1 MPRERAGAED
11 FLVAAVHIR
20 RLMAITDE
28 IDDLIPCSWL
38 SSEEAAQLRACP
50 RVPVLMRARRE
61 SAGPHAP

>member
-1 MPRERAGAED
+1 MPRERAARKD

-38 SSEEAAQLRACP
+38 SSEEAAQLRA
-50 RVPVLMRARRE
+50 VPEFLF
-61 SAGPHAP
+61 